1 MRLLCPVLISFCLLM
16 AGCSD
21 TQDANTA
28 APDEG
33 SDPLAEAQ
41 GGPGGGGPG
50 GGFGGRGGGGG
61 GGFDPAAMFERAD
74 ADGDGKLTGDEIS
87 GRMLE
92 NLEEIDTDG
101 DGAVSLEEFEKR
113 MSEMMARFGGGRG
126 GRGGGRGGGGF
137 GGGGDPRE
145 GRPERPQRPESEE

>member
-1 MRLLCPVLISFCLLM
+1 MKLLCPVLSSFCLLM

-21 TQDANTA
+21 TQNANTA
-28 APDEG
+28 APDDG
-33 SDPLAEAQ
+33 SDPSGEAQ
-41 GGPGGGGPG
+41 GGPG
-50 GGFGGRGGGGG
+50 GGFGGRGGGG
-61 GGFDPAAMFERAD
+61 FDPAARFESLD

-101 DGAVSLEEFEKR
+101 DGAITLEEFEKR
-113 MSEMMARFGGGRG
+113 MSEVMARFGAGRG
-126 GRGGGRGGGGF
+126 GPGGGGGF

>member
-1 MRLLCPVLISFCLLM
+1 MKMLFLVLVSFCLLM

-28 APDEG
+28 VPNAG
-33 SDPLAEAQ
+33 SDALAGPQ
-41 GGPGGGGPG
+41 GGPGGPGG
-50 GGFGGRGGGGG
+50 GGFGGRGGGG
-61 GGFDPAAMFERAD
+61 FDPAAIFQSRD

-101 DGAVSLEEFEKR
+101 DGAVTLEEFEKR
-113 MSEMMARFGGGRG
+113 MSERFGGGRG
-126 GRGGGRGGGGF
+126 GPGGGGGF
-137 GGGGDPRE
+137 GGGDPRE